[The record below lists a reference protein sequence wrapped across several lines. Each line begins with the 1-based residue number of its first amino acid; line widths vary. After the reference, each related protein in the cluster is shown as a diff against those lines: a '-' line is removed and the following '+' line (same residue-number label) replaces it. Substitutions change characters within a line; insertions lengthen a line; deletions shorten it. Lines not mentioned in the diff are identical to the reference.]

1 MEQLDKFISIF
12 AGLDSA
18 YGTYRVEGQ
27 NEKGKNT
34 GKASVVRQPPTK
46 NLWQRHFD
54 GLDPS
59 LGIIPI
65 RANNSCTWGAIDVDR
80 YPLDHAKIIAD
91 VKKLDLPLVTFRSKS
106 GGAHIYCFT
115 RAPVPAGSMQKYLT
129 ACAGLLGEAGQEI
142 FPKQSE
148 ILVER
153 GDTGNYLNL
162 PYFGGEKTLRYAFKD
177 NGESATLEEF
187 FALYEEKAQDKLIF
201 PEASAKPDD
210 PVSDGPP
217 CLQALCKQGFPEG
230 SRNNGMFSTGL
241 YLKKAFPFGWEDKL
255 LEFNHKYFNPPLGLQ
270 ELGVIQKQLER
281 KDYRYKCKDDPIKSF
296 CNPSL
301 CRQRKHGIGGDGPGS
316 PQLTSLSKYASEP
329 PLWFLDVNGKR
340 LELET
345 ENLFNQLLFQKACM
359 DKLNILPPTIKKPDW
374 EQLINE
380 LLSEMVELEQITE
393 ASTDTTISGRFREL
407 VEEFTT
413 HLQQGMDRDEILMG
427 RVWTDEDSKVVYLR
441 IKDLEAHLRRN
452 NFGLMSAPKMAQR
465 LRELGGEPCSLK
477 LKGRTT
483 RVWSLPVF
491 EQQDSTFDTPIASDR
506 VPF

>member
-1 MEQLDKFISIF
+1 MEKLEKFMSIF
-12 AGLDSA
+12 EGLDSA
-18 YGTYRVEGQ
+18 YGTYKVSGQ
-27 NEKGKNT
+27 NEKGKSV
-34 GKASVVRQPPTK
+34 GKGFVVRKPPTTD
-46 NLWQRHFD
+46 LWQKHFD

-65 RANNSCTWGAIDVDR
+65 RSDNSCTWGAIDVDT
-80 YPLDHAKIIAD
+80 YPLDHAKIID
-91 VKKLDLPLVTFRSKS
+91 SVKKLGLPLITFRSKS

-115 RAPVPAGSMQKYLT
+115 KKPVPAGKMQKYLI
-129 ACAGLLGEAGQEI
+129 ACAGLLGEAGREI

-148 ILVER
+148 ILIER

-162 PYFGGEKTLRYAFKD
+162 PYFGGEKTLRYAFKE
-177 NGESATLEEF
+177 NGESASLDEF
-187 FALYEEKAQDKLIF
+187 FSLYEEKVQDDLIF
-201 PEASAKPDD
+201 PQESQKPDQ
-210 PVSDGPP
+210 PVKDGPP
-217 CLQALCKQGFPEG
+217 CLQALCAQGFPEG
-230 SRNNGMFSTGL
+230 SRNNGMFSIGL
-241 YLKKAFPFGWEDKL
+241 YLKKAFPLGWEDRL
-255 LEFNHKYFNPPLGLQ
+255 LEYNHKYFNPPLGLQ
-270 ELGVIQKQLER
+270 ELGIIQKQLER

-301 CRQRKHGIGGDGPGS
+301 CRQRKHGIAGDGPGS

-340 LELET
+340 IELET
-345 ENLFNQLLFQKACM
+345 ENLFNQLLFQKSCM
-359 DKLNILPPTIKKPDW
+359 ERLNILPPTVKKSDW

-393 ASTDTTISGRFREL
+393 ASTDTTVRGRFADL

-441 IKDLEAHLRRN
+441 MKDLEAHLKRN

-465 LRELGGEPCSLK
+465 LRELGGEPCSLM
-477 LKGRTT
+477 LKGRST
-483 RVWSLPVF
+483 RVWKLPVF
-491 EQQDSTFDTPIASDR
+491 ETQDSPFDTPISSDQ